1 MSNSASRPT
10 PRRIARDAVVP
21 DQSEAHMDAVS
32 LGSISSP
39 TWLMNRREILTWFG
53 GTVLICGS
61 VGTKAQTTK
70 GVHRI
75 GFLGP
80 SGQPPSEFLQ
90 RIWAPT
96 GELGW
101 VEGENLIIERRY
113 AQGKAELLKSYAE
126 EFVRINV
133 ELVVTNGT
141 AATIAAKNA
150 TTRIPI
156 VMYSAGDPVLSGLVA
171 SLARPGGN
179 VTGFSIVAREL
190 DAKRVELL
198 QEILP
203 TAQRVAVLIDPTN
216 PYNEIARE
224 ERERA
229 YRSLGVQPIFVG
241 AAAASELEN
250 AVSEAAR
257 RRAQALIVPVDNVFW
272 ANRVLLMRIALE
284 HRLPTI
290 VGHRDI
296 LEAGGLISL
305 AIDEA
310 EQNRALA
317 YFVDKILRGAN
328 PADLPVQQ
336 PSKLLLSINLK
347 TAKTLGITLQ
357 HSLMLRADE
366 VIR

>member
-1 MSNSASRPT
+1 
-10 PRRIARDAVVP
+10 
-21 DQSEAHMDAVS
+21 
-32 LGSISSP
+32 
-39 TWLMNRREILTWFG
+39 MNRRGALAMLG
-53 GTVLICGS
+53 GSLLLARTVGA
-61 VGTKAQTTK
+61 KAQGAK
-70 GVHRI
+70 SVRHI

-80 SGQPPSEFLQ
+80 GSAPNPAFLQ
-90 RIWAPT
+90 RVWAPT
-96 GELGW
+96 GALGW
-101 VEGENLIIERRY
+101 IEGQNLIVERRY

-126 EFVRINV
+126 ELVRLNV
-133 ELVVTNGT
+133 ELIVTNGT
-141 AATIAAKNA
+141 APTIAAKNA

-190 DAKRVELL
+190 DAKRLELL
-198 QEILP
+198 QELLP
-203 TAQRVAVLIDPTN
+203 SAQRVAVLIDPTN
-216 PYNEIARE
+216 PYNETARE
-224 ERERA
+224 ERERV

-241 AAAASELEN
+241 AAAASELGN

-257 RRAQALIVPVDNVFW
+257 RRAQALIVPVDNLFW
-272 ANRVLLMRIALE
+272 VNRVPLMRTALE

-296 LEAGGLISL
+296 LEAGGLLSL

-317 YFVDKILRGAN
+317 YFVDKILQGAK

-336 PSKLLLSINLK
+336 PSKLLVSVNLK
-347 TAKTLGITLQ
+347 TAKALGFTIPQ
-357 HSLMLRADE
+357 SLLLRADE
-366 VIR
+366 VIE

>member
-1 MSNSASRPT
+1 
-10 PRRIARDAVVP
+10 
-21 DQSEAHMDAVS
+21 
-32 LGSISSP
+32 
-39 TWLMNRREILTWFG
+39 MNRREVLTWFG
-53 GTVLICGS
+53 GALLLCGTI
-61 VGTKAQTTK
+61 GTKAQTAK
-70 GVHRI
+70 GVRRI

-80 SGQPPSEFLQ
+80 SGRPPSEFLQ
-90 RIWAPT
+90 RLWAPT

-101 VEGENLIIERRY
+101 VEGQNLIIERRY
-113 AQGKAELLKSYAE
+113 AGGNAELLQRYAE
-126 EFVRINV
+126 ELVRLNV
-133 ELVVTNGT
+133 ELIVTNGT
-141 AATIAAKNA
+141 AATIAAKKA

-179 VTGFSIVAREL
+179 ITGFSIVAREL
-190 DAKRVELL
+190 DAKRLELL
-198 QEILP
+198 QELLP

-224 ERERA
+224 ERERV

-257 RRAQALIVPVDNVFW
+257 RRAQALIVPVDNLFW
-272 ANRVLLMRIALE
+272 ASRVLLMRTALE

-290 VGHRDI
+290 VGNRDI
-296 LEAGGLISL
+296 LEAGGLLSL

-317 YFVDKILRGAN
+317 YFVDKILRGAK

-336 PSKLLLSINLK
+336 PSKLLVSVNLK
-347 TAKTLGITLQ
+347 TAKALGFTIPQ
-357 HSLMLRADE
+357 SLLLRADE
-366 VIR
+366 VIE